1 MLEHPQSRT
10 IIFGFD
16 SAWTDSSSAPG
27 AICAISFD
35 AQGKADFYEPRL
47 VSFAQARDFIES
59 NRHEYAVSIIAIDQP
74 TVVPNATGSRP
85 VDKVAGSLVSF
96 IGGGVQPANR
106 SKRGMFCEN
115 APIWPF
121 ISSLNVT
128 EDPIKARSA
137 LDGHFLVEVFPSLAL
152 PALHPQFSTRLGAPK
167 YNPNNRRK
175 YRFGDW
181 QAVARTIAASA
192 ERLGIDGLA
201 TWAENMAAIL
211 NPRKAD
217 QDKLDAS
224 ICVLVGL
231 IWRAGTAASSAML
244 GDLRSG
250 YMVTPVSD
258 MIRGR
263 LKAAA
268 LLREV
273 PFVETV

>member
-10 IIFGFD
+10 IVFGFD

-47 VSFAQARDFIES
+47 ASFAQARDFIES
-59 NRHEYAVSIIAIDQP
+59 NRRDYAVSLIAIDQP

-152 PALHPQFSTRLGAPK
+152 PALHPQFATRLGAPK

-181 QAVARTIAASA
+181 QAVAHTIAASA
-192 ERLGIDGLA
+192 ERLGIGGLA
-201 TWAENMAAIL
+201 TWAENMAAIP

-231 IWRAGTAASSAML
+231 IWRAGSSASSAML
-244 GDLRSG
+244 GDVRNG

-258 MIRGR
+258 LTRAR